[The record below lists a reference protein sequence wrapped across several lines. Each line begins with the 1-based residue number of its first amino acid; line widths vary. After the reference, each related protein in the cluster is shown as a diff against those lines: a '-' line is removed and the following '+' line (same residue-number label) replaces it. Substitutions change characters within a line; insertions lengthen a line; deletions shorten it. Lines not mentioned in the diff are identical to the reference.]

1 MKFKVGDKVK
11 VIAKKHGHGFNI
23 GEIVKIEEISDR
35 DYKCSS
41 LEKNELWWMGEDEFT
56 KVKFIKSDLK
66 DGDIVTYRNGLK
78 KIVSGDKLC
87 GNDLFAP
94 LRYYTEDL
102 KDVDGEEEYDI
113 VKVERST
120 QYEEVFEREEILD
133 EVEKKYL
140 ANVIKPFRHKI
151 KSIMKRSEY
160 GSLCYI
166 KICIKN
172 GDDNLS
178 EIIGGFVFKDLPI
191 TKKQIKVI
199 AQPRGKERTEQ
210 NVDTYNFKIEEV
222 QVIGNIYDNPELL
235 GGE

>member
-11 VIAKKHGHGFNI
+11 VIAEKRGHEFDI

-41 LEKNELWWMGEDEFT
+41 LKKDELWWMGEDEFV
-56 KVKFIKSDLK
+56 KVKFTKSDLK

-120 QYEEVFEREEILD
+120 QYEEVFEREER
-133 EVEKKYL
+133 Y
-140 ANVIKPFRHKI
+140 
-151 KSIMKRSEY
+151 S
-160 GSLCYI
+160 
-166 KICIKN
+166 
-172 GDDNLS
+172 
-178 EIIGGFVFKDLPI
+178 
-191 TKKQIKVI
+191 
-199 AQPRGKERTEQ
+199 
-210 NVDTYNFKIEEV
+210 
-222 QVIGNIYDNPELL
+222 
-235 GGE
+235 

>member
-66 DGDIVTYRNGLK
+66 DGDIVKYRNGLK

-172 GDDNLS
+172 GDAAY
-178 EIIGGFVFKDLPI
+178 FPCFKENSMYKGMEPNREYTL
-191 TKKQIKVI
+191 
-199 AQPRGKERTEQ
+199 KE
-210 NVDTYNFKIEEV
+210 
-222 QVIGNIYDNPELL
+222 L
-235 GGE
+235 GL